1 MWLKMDKVFI
11 PFMKLYGME
20 MSRSA
25 ALYWKS
31 YSWLVR
37 GIQRVAIIKVMDR
50 PKMPSR
56 ISREAKQLNERINL
70 NSTSDILRHFVKKGI
85 AVCLNPDQKVGRL
98 YELTRKGKKLR
109 EEIMKE

>member
-1 MWLKMDKVFI
+1 
-11 PFMKLYGME
+11 
-20 MSRSA
+20 MSSKSA
-25 ALYWKS
+25 ALDWKL

-56 ISREAKQLNERINL
+56 ISKEAKQLNEKINL

-85 AVCLNPDQKVGRL
+85 AVCLNPEQKVGRL

-109 EEIMKE
+109 EEILKG

>member
-1 MWLKMDKVFI
+1 
-11 PFMKLYGME
+11 ME

-25 ALYWKS
+25 ALDWKL

-56 ISREAKQLNERINL
+56 ISREAKQSNEKINL
-70 NSTSDILRHFVKKGI
+70 NSTSDILRQFVKKGI

-98 YELTRKGKKLR
+98 YELTKKGKRLR
-109 EEIMKE
+109 EEIMKG

>member
-1 MWLKMDKVFI
+1 
-11 PFMKLYGME
+11 
-20 MSRSA
+20 MSSST

-56 ISREAKQLNERINL
+56 ISREAKQSNEKINL
-70 NSTSDILRHFVKKGI
+70 NSTSEVLREFVKKGV
-85 AVCLNPDQKVGRL
+85 AVCLNPEQKVGRL

-109 EEIMKE
+109 EEILKG